1 MALLEIKN
9 INCFYGD
16 VQVIYDVSMHIDEG
30 EVISLIGANGAGK
43 STMLRTI
50 SGLMKP
56 RSGEVIFENQ
66 PVQNLR
72 PEKIVE
78 RGIVQVPEG
87 RKLFS
92 LMTVRENLDVGAH
105 NSRAY
110 PHLTDTIKDVYKL
123 LPRLEERE
131 KQQAITLSGG
141 EQQMVAI
148 ARGLMSRP
156 EILMMDEPSLGL
168 APLIIEQVFQVV
180 QELKREGITVF
191 MAEQNAYEALCISDY
206 AYVIETGHISLEGE
220 GKALLEDPRVQ
231 EAYLGIK
238 QKTVTA

>member
-9 INCFYGD
+9 INCYYGD
-16 VQVIYDVSMHIDEG
+16 VQVIYDVSMHIEEG

-50 SGLMKP
+50 SGLMRV
-56 RSGEVIFENQ
+56 RSGEIIFENQ
-66 PVQNLR
+66 PIHHLR

-78 RGIVQVPEG
+78 RGIIQVPEG

-110 PHLTDTIKDVYKL
+110 PHLQDTLKDIYKL

-148 ARGLMSRP
+148 GRGMMAMP
-156 EILMMDEPSLGL
+156 KILMMDEPSLGL
-168 APLIIEQVFQVV
+168 APVLIKEIFTTIRKIADQGTTVLLVEQDV
-180 QELKREGITVF
+180 QHSLS
-191 MAEQNAYEALCISDY
+191 LSDRG
-206 AYVIETGHISLEGE
+206 YVLEHGRIVME
-220 GKALLEDPRVQ
+220 GKGKELLENPKIR
-231 EAYLGIK
+231 EAYLGI
-238 QKTVTA
+238 

>member
-1 MALLEIKN
+1 
-9 INCFYGD
+9 CYYGD
-16 VQVIYDVSMHIDEG
+16 VQVIYDLSLHIDEG

-50 SGLMKP
+50 SGLMRP
-56 RSGEVIFENQ
+56 RSGEIIFENQ
-66 PVQNLR
+66 PIHYLR

-78 RGIVQVPEG
+78 RGIIHVPEG

-110 PHLTDTIKDVYKL
+110 NHLSKTLQDVYKL

-148 ARGLMSRP
+148 GRGMMALP
-156 EILMMDEPSLGL
+156 KILMMDEPSLGL
-168 APLIIEQVFQVV
+168 APVLIKEIFTTIRKIADKGTTVLLVEQDV
-180 QELKREGITVF
+180 QHSLS
-191 MAEQNAYEALCISDY
+191 LSDRG
-206 AYVIETGHISLEGE
+206 YVLEHGRIVME
-220 GKALLEDPRVQ
+220 GKGQDLLENPNIR
-231 EAYLGIK
+231 EAYLGI
-238 QKTVTA
+238 